1 MKALVRAPWEGNVR
15 ELRNLMESMV
25 VLAPGDVIGLRDLP
39 PEILMGEDRAAVVA
53 GPAVDRDEAPDRSE
67 DGAAAGIPAGLT
79 MEEIE
84 RRAILQAIEVT
95 GGNRTKAA
103 EMLGIGLRT
112 LQRKLKEY
120 KLSGKLDD

>member
-1 MKALVRAPWEGNVR
+1 
-15 ELRNLMESMV
+15 MV
-25 VLAPGDVIGLRDLP
+25 VLTPGDIIGLRDLP
-39 PEILMGEDRAAVVA
+39 PEILTVEDRAGGTV
-53 GPAVDRDEAPDRSE
+53 GPAAESPVPEARSD
-67 DGAAAGIPAGLT
+67 DGLAVAIPAGLT

-84 RRAILQAIEVT
+84 RRAILQAIEAT

-120 KLSGKLDD
+120 KLSGTLED